1 MTRRILIIG
10 AGFAGLWSALAA
22 ARRLQLEGSAQGAIE
37 IAVVAPEAALTMR
50 PRLYEAA
57 PGDMVAPLQ
66 QLFDDTGVRHIQGMV
81 ETIRA
86 DKDEVEIVDAQGR
99 RTIVAYDRLVLAA
112 GSSLIQPNIPGLS
125 EFSFNVDQRGDAVA
139 LDAHLQLLA
148 AEPSSPKRNTV
159 VVAGGGF
166 TGIEMAAELP
176 ERMRTILGKDE
187 DIQVIVVERGETIG
201 PDLGP
206 GPRPVIKQALA
217 ELGVTCRLG
226 EAVAQV
232 DADGLNTTSGERIA
246 AATIIWTAG
255 VRASAL
261 TEQIPGMRDGAGRLR
276 VEHDLRVAAS
286 PKVFATGD
294 AAVAATDDAG
304 NHTLMSCQ
312 HAMFLGRSAGDNAV
326 ADLLGLATRAYRQPA
341 YVTCLDLGTWGA
353 VVTQGWERKVWLTG
367 SEAKAM
373 KIAINSKLIYPP
385 ANAADA
391 LAAAD
396 PALELSL

>member
-1 MTRRILIIG
+1 MTQRILIIG

-22 ARRLQLEGSAQGAIE
+22 ARRLQLEGSAQEAIE
-37 IAVVAPEAALTMR
+37 VAVVAPEAALTMR

-57 PGDMVAPLQ
+57 PGSMVAPLQ

-99 RTIVAYDRLVLAA
+99 LTIVAYDRLVLAA

-125 EFSFNVDQRGDAVA
+125 EFSFNVDQRGAAIA

-148 AEPSSPKRNTV
+148 AQPSSPTRNTV

-176 ERMRTILGKDE
+176 ARLRTILGQDE

-206 GPRPVIKQALA
+206 GPRPVIEQALA

-226 EAVAQV
+226 SAVAQV

-294 AAVAATDDAG
+294 AAVAATDDVG

-312 HAMFLGRSAGDNAV
+312 HAMFLGRFAGDNAV

-367 SEAKAM
+367 GEAKAM
-373 KIAINSKLIYPP
+373 KVAINSKLIYPP
-385 ANAADA
+385 MDAAAA

>member
-22 ARRLQLEGSAQGAIE
+22 VRRLRLEGSAPGAVE

-81 ETIRA
+81 VTIRA
-86 DKDEVEIVDAQGR
+86 DKDEVEIVDAQGQR
-99 RTIVAYDRLVLAA
+99 MVLAYDRLVLAA
-112 GSSLIQPNIPGLS
+112 GSSLIQPNIPGLR

-139 LDAHLQLLA
+139 LDAHLQRLA
-148 AEPSSPKRNTV
+148 AEPSSPTRNTV

-176 ERMRTILGKDE
+176 ARLRAILGQDE

-206 GPRPVIKQALA
+206 GPRPVIEQALA

-226 EAVAQV
+226 AAVAQV
-232 DADGLNTTSGERIA
+232 DADGLYTSSGERIA
-246 AATIIWTAG
+246 AGTIIWTAG

-261 TEQIPGMRDGAGRLR
+261 TEQIPGRRDGAGRLR

-286 PKVFATGD
+286 PRVFATGD

-326 ADLLGLATRAYRQPA
+326 ADLLGLATRAYRQPG
-341 YVTCLDLGTWGA
+341 YVTCLDLGAWGA

-385 ANAADA
+385 ADAAAA

>member
-22 ARRLQLEGSAQGAIE
+22 ARRLQLEGSPQNAVE

-57 PGDMVAPLQ
+57 PDAMVAPLQ
-66 QLFDDTGVRHIQGMV
+66 QLFQDIGVRHIQGMV
-81 ETIRA
+81 ETIRTEA
-86 DKDEVEIVDAQGR
+86 NEVEVVDAQGQ

-112 GSSLIQPNIPGLS
+112 GSSLVRPDIPGLR
-125 EFSFNVDQRGDAVA
+125 EFSFNVDQRSDAMA
-139 LDAHLQLLA
+139 LDAHLHSLA
-148 AEPSSPKRNTV
+148 ATPSSPTRNTV

-176 ERMRTILGKDE
+176 ARLRAILGQDQ
-187 DIQVIVVERGETIG
+187 DIQVIVVERSETIG

-206 GPRPVIKQALA
+206 GPRPVIEQALA

-226 EAVAQV
+226 AAVAQV
-232 DADGLNTTSGERIA
+232 DADGLNTASGERIA
-246 AATIIWTAG
+246 AGTVIWTAG
-255 VRASAL
+255 VRANAL
-261 TEQIPGMRDGAGRLR
+261 TAQIAGERDGAGRLR
-276 VEHDLRVAAS
+276 VDRDLRVAAS
-286 PKVFATGD
+286 PAVFATGD

-312 HAMFLGRSAGDNAV
+312 HAMFLGRSAGDNAA
-326 ADLLGLATRAYRQPA
+326 ADLLGLATRAYRQPG
-341 YVTCLDLGTWGA
+341 YVTCLDLGSWGA
-353 VVTQGWERKVWLTG
+353 VVTRGWDRQVWLTG

-373 KIAINSKLIYPP
+373 KIAINGKLIYPP
-385 ANAADA
+385 TDAAAA

>member
-1 MTRRILIIG
+1 MTQRILIIG

-22 ARRLQLEGSAQGAIE
+22 VRRLQLERSPQGAVE

-57 PGDMVAPLQ
+57 PGAMVAPLR
-66 QLFDDTGVRHIQGMV
+66 QLFDDTGVRHIAGMV
-81 ETIRA
+81 ETIRTGSHDVTIIGA
-86 DKDEVEIVDAQGR
+86 DGQ
-99 RTIVAYDRLVLAA
+99 RTVVAYDRLVLAA
-112 GSSLIQPNIPGLS
+112 GSSLVQPGIPGLR

-139 LDAHLQLLA
+139 LDAHLRSLA
-148 AEPSSPKRNTV
+148 AQPSSPTRNTV

-176 ERMRTILGKDE
+176 ARLRAILGEDE
-187 DIQVIVVERGETIG
+187 DIQVIMVERGETIA

-206 GPRPVIKQALA
+206 GPRPVIEQALR
-217 ELGVTCRLG
+217 ELGVACRLG
-226 EAVAQV
+226 AAVAQV
-232 DADGLNTTSGERIA
+232 GADGLSLDNGDRIA
-246 AATIIWTAG
+246 AGTVIWTAG
-255 VRASAL
+255 VRANIL
-261 TEQIPGMRDGAGRLR
+261 TEQIPGARDGAGRLR
-276 VEHDLRVAAS
+276 VEDDLRVAAS
-286 PKVFATGD
+286 PAVFATGD

-312 HAMFLGRSAGDNAV
+312 HALFLGRSAGDNAV
-326 ADLLGLATRAYRQPA
+326 ADLLGLATRPYRQPA
-341 YVTCLDLGTWGA
+341 YVTCLDLGAWGA

-373 KIAINSKLIYPP
+373 KIAINSQLIYPP
-385 ANAADA
+385 TDAAAA